1 MSKFSKVICAIAGM
15 LIMSCVIWYGY
26 TLATVHEIETL
37 ENQISVNTKTIEQI
51 KETKIQL
58 HNAAEA
64 LRNEYINDAEL
75 ANKLSQ
81 KWLEI
86 DETEKKLA
94 EETNNMTE
102 KLEKLQGKYLGTFEL
117 TAYCY
122 GNVTAT
128 GTTPTANRT
137 IAVDPKVIPYGS
149 RVRVEGYGTYIA
161 EDCGGAVKGNIID
174 IYIPGYENCINFGR
188 RKAKVYILE

>member
-1 MSKFSKVICAIAGM
+1 MKNKNILFSMVI
-15 LIMSCVIWYGY
+15 
-26 TLATVHEIETL
+26 TLVVVLLASAVSVYAVKARVENLQEQIETNK
-37 ENQISVNTKTIEQI
+37 EIVSQIQHTKE
-51 KETKIQL
+51 QL

-64 LRNEYINDAEL
+64 LRLPHINDENL
-75 ANKLSQ
+75 ASQLSQ
-81 KWLEI
+81 KWIEI
-86 DETEKKLA
+86 DAIEKETSIQT
-94 EETNNMTE
+94 EEMTK
-102 KLEKLQGKYLGTFEL
+102 KLEKLQGRYLGNFEL

-149 RVRVEGYGTYIA
+149 KVRIEGYGTYIA

-188 RKAKVYILE
+188 RTAKVYLIE